1 VPGFDLAA
9 ALRGC
14 SDLLEKHG
22 GHAMAAGVTLKPDN
36 VNAFRLRLNAA
47 ARLALP
53 PELLVPELRLDA
65 VVPLRELTVE
75 RLGEL
80 ARLEPF
86 GQQNP
91 PLQFVIPRVTLA
103 QPPQKLG
110 REQQH
115 WKFRLTD
122 GAATADALCWGA
134 VNETPPSGTFD
145 VAAVPQVNEFN
156 GRRSVRLKFLDW
168 RPAA

>member
-1 VPGFDLAA
+1 
-9 ALRGC
+9 
-14 SDLLEKHG
+14 
-22 GHAMAAGVTLKPDN
+22 MAAGVTLKPDN

-122 GAATADALCWGA
+122 GVATADALWWGA

-145 VAAVPQVNEFN
+145 VAAVPQVDEFN